1 MAAFGKLVLNLFF
14 VQPIWRNPMA
24 HTLAPLPYD
33 YAALEPY
40 IDAQTMQLHHDKH
53 HAAYVNNLNG
63 ALANY
68 PELQSKSVESLVADL
83 NAVPEAVRTVVR
95 NNAGGHVN
103 HTMFWEIMAPNA
115 GGVPTGEL
123 ADAITDSFGDVD
135 TFKQRFVEAG
145 VKQFGSGWVWLVVN
159 PEHKLQIISTPNQ
172 DSPITTGSQPI
183 LGNDVWEHA
192 YYLKYQNRRPEYLD
206 AWWNV
211 VNWQE
216 VNRRFTAIR

>member
-1 MAAFGKLVLNLFF
+1 
-14 VQPIWRNPMA
+14 MA
-24 HTLAPLPYD
+24 HTLAPLPFD

-40 IDAQTMQLHHDKH
+40 IDAETMQLHHDKH

-63 ALANY
+63 ALADY
-68 PELQSKSVESLVADL
+68 PELQSKSVESLIADL
-83 NAVPEAVRTVVR
+83 DTVPEAIRTVVR
-95 NNAGGHVN
+95 NNGGGHAN
-103 HTMFWEIMAPNA
+103 HTLFWEIMAPNA
-115 GGVPTGEL
+115 GDAPVGEL
-123 ADAITDSFGDVD
+123 ADAIVDNFGDVD

-159 PEHKLQIISTPNQ
+159 PEHKLQIVTMPNQ

-192 YYLKYQNRRPEYLD
+192 YYLKYQNRRPEYLN

-216 VNRRFTAIR
+216 VNRRFTTIR